1 MPANISLVFL
11 GGFLF
16 PFSKSP
22 AERHVGPPH
31 GVEQRALLCDPQQ
44 LVGHGHVVGDG
55 LLAVVEEGVGSP
67 DLAGHQVIET
77 QHGHGPFEL

>member
-1 MPANISLVFL
+1 MLANISLFL
-11 GGFLF
+11 SAPPPHALF
-16 PFSKSP
+16 KSP
-22 AERHVGPPH
+22 MERHVGPPH

-44 LVGHGHVVGDG
+44 LVRHGHVVGDG